1 MDEEAELQMEKRG
14 EIHEVFLL
22 SSTFIYDISLRYNG
36 IVGKFT
42 SPCSLLGA
50 LRGQSGSEGSRH
62 GLFM

>member
-14 EIHEVFLL
+14 EVFLL
-22 SSTFIYDISLRYNG
+22 GSTFIYDISLRYNG